1 MRTRSGSGIDL
12 LLRRCECRV
21 SCWFA
26 YLVTHLATLL
36 SPGTLPADQNS
47 PQKVKYDLYAEQV
60 RIHLNVKYDVN
71 VFGPF

>member
-1 MRTRSGSGIDL
+1 M
-12 LLRRCECRV
+12 
-21 SCWFA
+21 
-26 YLVTHLATLL
+26 LATLL

-60 RIHLNVKYDVN
+60 RIYLIVKYDVN